1 VLEAGLTSAVP
12 FRGVDLYYSQAP
24 VGEGESLVANMRF
37 VDEEYFRVM
46 NIPLLRGRLVSDADT
61 LASAPVAVL
70 SESFARGMFG
80 TDAAV
85 GREIATPAIRTSLD
99 MPVRVVGIVGDAR
112 YESYESDPRPALYV
126 SRTQSP
132 SELACLV
139 VRVSPDAGNLGAA
152 LVGAVREIDPTVPAM
167 NVTTVEQILDESVAD
182 RRFYTVV
189 TTMFGALALVLT
201 AVGLV
206 VVVSRAVVESRRELA
221 LRVALGANPVRL
233 HALVV
238 RQSLWP
244 VVAGTL
250 LGLLAAS
257 TAVQVINVLLFQVDA
272 RSRAVYGGVALLVIA
287 VSAAAAFVPALAAT
301 RIQPAEAL
309 RAE

>member
-1 VLEAGLTSAVP
+1 
-12 FRGVDLYYSQAP
+12 
-24 VGEGESLVANMRF
+24 
-37 VDEEYFRVM
+37 
-46 NIPLLRGRLVSDADT
+46 
-61 LASAPVAVL
+61 
-70 SESFARGMFG
+70 
-80 TDAAV
+80 
-85 GREIATPAIRTSLD
+85 
-99 MPVRVVGIVGDAR
+99 
-112 YESYESDPRPALYV
+112 LYV
-126 SRTQSP
+126 SRTQDP

-182 RRFYTVV
+182 RRFYTAV
-189 TTMFGALALVLT
+189 TTIFGALALLLT

-250 LGLLAAS
+250 LGLLSAS
-257 TAVQVINVLLFQVDA
+257 IAVRVINVLLFQVDA

-287 VSAAAAFVPALAAT
+287 VSAAAALVPALAAT